1 MSKQYDGSYITDLN
15 ETFQGLPFFRKYI
28 QYIEYRIYQILQEN
42 PHPHLVTVYRLTES
56 FVDIELLTPANELP
70 DYDEVSIVAAA
81 RSVKEHLQG
90 LGIFYMDWKSDNLG
104 LKGTTY
110 RLFDF
115 DGAGY
120 FRQGW
125 IIQPMPYWSYRQAA
139 EKGLTD
145 PKEMDDYAFELNLKS
160 VIVSVKNKS

>member
-1 MSKQYDGSYITDLN
+1 MSKQYDGSDITALN

-28 QYIEYRIYQILQEN
+28 EYIEYRIYQILQEN

-56 FVDIELLTPANELP
+56 FVDIELLTPVNELP
-70 DYDEVSIVAAA
+70 DYDEASIVAAA

-145 PKEMDDYAFELNLKS
+145 PKEMDDYAFDLNLKS
-160 VIVSVKNKS
+160 VIVNVKK